1 MARGVLILLFSLA
14 SVRGVTSFTT
24 QATTMSMEGA
34 LDVLKGKLPDQVAT
48 LMQGL
53 RHKKASRKAKG
64 FLETDAVRGKSNETV
79 EKKNVQE
86 ARRKLNEM
94 VEQTQEKLDR
104 EEITCGSS
112 IHNQF
117 LVLTQTGQDMA
128 LYASQATQAGG
139 DHVMAEF
146 AINSLETTRSKVKEE
161 LEESETDCNMVLNN
175 LRNEIEIMVNDSAIL
190 TKIVEMVDCPKAS
203 FLQCRDSE
211 GNTTTTFGKQEFGAD
226 IAQLKSKKVKG
237 LLNSALV
244 LGYHSGEVQ
253 PQNPDATSQ
262 TGATDKYLHAD
273 GCSLASNP
281 NCGKLLDKFLEIS
294 GELDSDIAKFREHLA
309 TKKEQCETEHANF
322 ESQISDIST
331 RLENWGVAL
340 ASSIDRAIQANQG
353 QKLKAAQKSEL
364 DIKYEDTKKEC
375 EGNIGGFEGE
385 MCALGKI
392 RGELYKMSETVE
404 VISDCEVED
413 TWEKGDCSKPC
424 RELATDMAGEQNL
437 TRAILSPAENGAKC
451 PPLRLTQQCNMIFC
465 PIECSVSEW
474 SEWSKCSTNCGGGI
488 RERIRSISEHAR
500 YGGEPCGPSSQTQ
513 ACGLQNCDKDCEL
526 GAWSKISSMECTR
539 ACGGGVK
546 WSMRGVVEDA
556 VGTGECPSRWSNERF
571 RYAMCNQWPCQP
583 LAETLECDS
592 KVDVV
597 IMLDGSGSL
606 GTKGWEAT
614 KIMGQKL
621 VKAFN
626 SASVTP
632 NARVAVQLFS
642 GPKTWSKYRQ
652 CLGQPY
658 QRGWKRGWVWVR
670 GRGWRFRWQWSWV
683 FPKTGAVAANMATD
697 CGIKWI
703 TALTDAGHFAQDM
716 KTVATKIEAETWPSA
731 STLTSLALA
740 QAQAELIYARADA
753 TKVVVVV
760 TDGMPMNP
768 LMTTKASAKLKRNAR
783 LIWVPVSAGAPKEQL
798 EEWATKPTDQNVVW
812 VDDFTQLETPDVVT
826 QIIAE
831 VCPKAYGQAGGGG
844 GGSLAL
850 T

>member
-1 MARGVLILLFSLA
+1 
-14 SVRGVTSFTT
+14 
-24 QATTMSMEGA
+24 
-34 LDVLKGKLPDQVAT
+34 
-48 LMQGL
+48 
-53 RHKKASRKAKG
+53 
-64 FLETDAVRGKSNETV
+64 
-79 EKKNVQE
+79 
-86 ARRKLNEM
+86 
-94 VEQTQEKLDR
+94 
-104 EEITCGSS
+104 
-112 IHNQF
+112 
-117 LVLTQTGQDMA
+117 
-128 LYASQATQAGG
+128 
-139 DHVMAEF
+139 MAEF

-262 TGATDKYLHAD
+262 TGATDKYLNNAD

-375 EGNIGGFEGE
+375 EANIGGFEGE

-413 TWEKGDCSKPC
+413 TWEYGDCSKPC

-474 SEWSKCSTNCGGGI
+474 SEWSKCSTDCGGGI

-526 GAWSKISSMECTR
+526 GGWSKISSMECTR

-546 WSMRGVVEDA
+546 WSMRGVIEDA
-556 VGTGECPSRWSNERF
+556 VGLGECPSKWSNERF
-571 RYAMCNQWPCQP
+571 RYAMCTQFPCQP
-583 LAETLECDS
+583 VAEVLMFDS
-592 KVDVV
+592 MVDVI

-614 KIMGQKL
+614 KIVGQKL
-621 VKAFN
+621 AKAFN
-626 SASVTP
+626 SALT
-632 NARVAVQLFS
+632 R
-642 GPKTWSKYRQ
+642 
-652 CLGQPY
+652 
-658 QRGWKRGWVWVR
+658 
-670 GRGWRFRWQWSWV
+670 
-683 FPKTGAVAANMATD
+683 D
-697 CGIKWI
+697 
-703 TALTDAGHFAQDM
+703 ALPRDA
-716 KTVATKIEAETWPSA
+716 
-731 STLTSLALA
+731 
-740 QAQAELIYARADA
+740 
-753 TKVVVVV
+753 
-760 TDGMPMNP
+760 
-768 LMTTKASAKLKRNAR
+768 
-783 LIWVPVSAGAPKEQL
+783 
-798 EEWATKPTDQNVVW
+798 
-812 VDDFTQLETPDVVT
+812 
-826 QIIAE
+826 
-831 VCPKAYGQAGGGG
+831 
-844 GGSLAL
+844 
-850 T
+850 